1 MRVVDSGLVAE
12 PNADGVG
19 DSAESDRVPGE
30 VGDAVCEGV
39 PSSVVVGGRV
49 LVGDRVGDCP
59 DGECVALGGGVAV
72 CGTVS
77 LDV

>member
-12 PNADGVG
+12 PNEDGVE
-19 DSAESDRVPGE
+19 DTAESDRVPGG
-30 VGDAVCEGV
+30 VGDAVCECV
-39 PSSVVVGGRV
+39 APSVVVGGRV
-49 LVGDRVGDCP
+49 LVGDRVRDCP
-59 DGECVALGGGVAV
+59 DRECVALGGGVAV